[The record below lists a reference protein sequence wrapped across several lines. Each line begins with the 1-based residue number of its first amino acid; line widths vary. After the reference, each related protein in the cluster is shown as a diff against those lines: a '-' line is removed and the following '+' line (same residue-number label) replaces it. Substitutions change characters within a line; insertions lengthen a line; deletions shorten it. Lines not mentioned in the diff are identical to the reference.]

1 MFGFIL
7 RALISA
13 VGLWLAAHIVPGVEY
28 TSVESLLAAAF
39 VLGIANAIVRPIL
52 IVLTLPITVIT
63 LGLFLLIINAGMIK
77 LVTVF
82 IHGFIVHGWVAA
94 ILTAIVTGL
103 TGWVGSFFIGSTG
116 LEVRRR
122 PSA

>member
-13 VGLWLAAHIVPGVEY
+13 VGLWLAAHLLAPRVEY
-28 TSVESLLAAAF
+28 TSITALLEAAF
-39 VLGIANAIVRPIL
+39 LLGIANAIVRPVL
-52 IVLTLPITVIT
+52 IILTLPITVIT
-63 LGLFLLIINAGMIK
+63 LGLFLLIINAGMIE

-94 ILTAIVTGL
+94 ILTAIITGL

-122 PSA
+122 KV

>member
-13 VGLWLAAHIVPGVEY
+13 VGLWVAARIVPGVEY
-28 TSVESLLAAAF
+28 TSIESLLAAAF
-39 VLGIANAIVRPIL
+39 VLGVANAIVRPIL
-52 IVLTLPITVIT
+52 IVLTLPITVVT
-63 LGLFLLIINAGMIK
+63 LGLFLLIINAAMIK
-77 LVTVF
+77 LATVF
-82 IHGFIVHGWVAA
+82 IHGFIVHGWLAA

-103 TGWVGSFFIGSTG
+103 IGWVASWFIGSTG

-122 PSA
+122 RV